1 MALAA
6 FLKVVWSFEDLS
18 QFLFRSTFHCDDD
31 IHHKFPDFL
40 AEEKLHILPIYDSS
54 TAELVEQ
61 L

>member
-1 MALAA
+1 MALVL

-40 AEEKLHILPIYDSS
+40 AEEKLHLLPNYDSS